1 MNVRPKKHLG
11 QHFLKNPHIAD
22 KIVQSLSHWGNY
34 RCLMEIGAGTGMLT
48 QRLLHDTRFTLKVV
62 EIDLESVEYLKK
74 ELFLTDEQLI
84 VNDFLTL
91 NLKAFAQPTL
101 GLIGNLPY
109 NISSPI
115 FFKVF
120 ENKDVVSEMV
130 CMIQKEVAQRIVAP
144 PGGKTNGILSILL
157 QTFYH
162 VRYLF
167 KVGPEQ
173 FIPPPKVDSAVI
185 SLQRNERKQLPC
197 DEKFF
202 VKVVKQA
209 YNMRRKTLRNALSPL
224 GLPES
229 LTQESLF
236 DKRAEQLS
244 VDDFILL
251 TCQIEQ
257 VLKICK

>member
-1 MNVRPKKHLG
+1 MHVRPKKHLG
-11 QHFLKNPHIAD
+11 QHFLKNPHTAD
-22 KIVQSLSHWGNY
+22 RIVQSLTHWGNY
-34 RCLMEIGAGTGMLT
+34 GCLLEIGAGTGVLT
-48 QRLLHDTRFTLKVV
+48 QRLLRDTRFALKVV
-62 EIDLESVEYLKK
+62 EIDHESVDYLKK
-74 ELFLTDEQLI
+74 ELRLPDEQLI
-84 VNDFLTL
+84 VADFLTL
-91 NLKAFAQPTL
+91 DLSSFAQPTL

-120 ENKDVVSEMV
+120 ENKHIISEMV
-130 CMIQKEVAQRIVAP
+130 CMVQKEVAQRIVAP

-173 FIPPPKVDSAVI
+173 FVPPPKVDSAVI

-197 DEKFF
+197 DEKLF
-202 VKVVKQA
+202 VKVVKQG
-209 YNMRRKTLRNALSPL
+209 YNMRRKTLRNALKPL
-224 GLPES
+224 GLPDS
-229 LTQESLF
+229 FTQESLF

-244 VDDFILL
+244 VEDFIEL
-251 TCQIEQ
+251 TCRIAKFEN
-257 VLKICK
+257 L